1 MIMDGFSLLIGGV
14 LGILAGWAFSSA
26 SHKQHD
32 ASRKQFRASKAKEE
46 MTKKKGEAKDNK
58 DGSLSDTVQGFLL
71 NLLGVAVI
79 LVMGVIL
86 FSSLF

>member
-1 MIMDGFSLLIGGV
+1 MDGFSLFIGGV

-32 ASRKQFRASKAKEE
+32 ASRKQHRASKAKEE
-46 MTKKKGEAKDNK
+46 MTKKKGEAKNNK
-58 DGSLSDTVQGFLL
+58 DSSLTDAVQGFLL
-71 NLLGVAVI
+71 NLLGFGLI

>member
-1 MIMDGFSLLIGGV
+1 MDGFSLFIGGV

-32 ASRKQFRASKAKEE
+32 ASRKQYRASKAKEE
-46 MTKKKGEAKDNK
+46 MSKKKGELKNNK
-58 DGSLSDTVQGFLL
+58 DGSLADAVQGFLL
-71 NLLGVAVI
+71 NVLGFALI
-79 LVMGVIL
+79 LVMGAIL